1 MIDSRFVYL
10 AMFLSLV
17 GAYGYIRD
25 TLRGTTSPHRVTWA
39 LWALEGV
46 LAFIIEIQ
54 QHVGS
59 AALMTLMLGFV
70 PLLVLGASFANSR
83 SVWHLGRF
91 DLVCA
96 ALSLLGL
103 VFWGVVHQATVALVS
118 FVAADQIAA
127 LPTVRKSW
135 LAPESESP
143 RLFFLGA
150 LNCALTLMTLHHL
163 TTAGVIFPGCI
174 MIGDVVLASVIATRV
189 GPRVRMKRS
198 SELAA
203 AR

>member
-25 TLRGTTSPHRVTWA
+25 TVRGSTSPNRVTWS

-46 LAFIIEIQ
+46 LAFVIEVQ
-54 QHVGS
+54 QHVGP
-59 AALMTLMLGFV
+59 AALMTLMLGLV
-70 PLLVLGASFANSR
+70 PVLVLAASFVNANS
-83 SVWHLGRF
+83 VWRLGRF
-91 DLVCA
+91 DLVCG

-103 VFWGVVHQATVALVS
+103 VYWGVVHQATVALVS

-150 LNCALTLMTLHHL
+150 INCALTLMTLHHL

-174 MIGDVVLASVIATRV
+174 MIGDVVLATVITTRV
-189 GPRVRMKRS
+189 GPRLRAHWAA
-198 SELAA
+198 ELAA
-203 AR
+203 LG